1 MSTSSDATAAL
12 FSPTSPVHEL
22 SLSTPRTNNGLP
34 YSYGTSGFRGLAST
48 LPSICLRMGLLAAL
62 RSACT
67 SPPLTVGVMVTASHN
82 DAPDNGVKLVDPSG
96 SMLPPSWEDHATTLA
111 NLAEADVAPFL
122 RAFTVQHSIHL
133 TAPPRVFV
141 GRDTRASSPSLA
153 ALVVAGVR
161 AFNGEVTDF
170 GLTTT
175 PLLHFLVRQQN
186 AGAEATPDV
195 YYRTLAGAFNAALE
209 AKEEGQGTKVSLP
222 PLTVD
227 CANGVGGA
235 AMERFRP
242 LIPTLPLTLVNT
254 STSSHLNEHCGA
266 EHVQKTRTL
275 PSTASSPSPP
285 PRPGDRL
292 ASLDGDADRLVYY
305 FIDAQGRLRL
315 LDGDK
320 LLVLY
325 CTFVSSL
332 LAQAKVDGLT
342 VGIVQTAYANGA
354 STRYMREALHI
365 EPVCAATGVKHL
377 HGVAEG
383 YDVGLYFEANGH
395 GTVLFRQE
403 VVDRF
408 RRTAGVGGVE
418 GRAGRCLLSL
428 VSLVNQCV
436 GDAISDLL
444 LTEVALHHLG
454 WTLDVWDAAYEDLPS
469 SMLKVRV
476 RDRTVIT
483 TTDAERRCVTPAGL
497 QEAIDELVNK
507 GGGKGEGGGGGG
519 GVGMRRAFVRPS
531 GTEDVVRVYAEAGTR
546 EEVDQLAKQV
556 CEAVFKHAGGVH

>member
-1 MSTSSDATAAL
+1 MASSSDAPGAA
-12 FSPTSPVHEL
+12 FFTPTSQMHEL
-22 SLSTPRTNNGLP
+22 SLATPRTNNGLA

-48 LPSICLRMGLLAAL
+48 LPSICLRMGYLAAL
-62 RSACT
+62 RSLCT

-111 NLAEADVAPFL
+111 NLSEAEVAPFL
-122 RAFTVQHSIHL
+122 RAFSLQQHIDL
-133 TAPPRVFV
+133 TSPPRVFV

-161 AFNGEVTDF
+161 ALAGEVTDF

-175 PLLHFLVRQQN
+175 PLLHYLVRQRN
-186 AGAEATPDV
+186 EGGEATPDV
-195 YYRTLAGAFNAALE
+195 YYRTLAEAFNAALE
-209 AKEEGQGTKVSLP
+209 TKEGKEGASLKLP
-222 PLTVD
+222 ALRVD

-235 AMERFRP
+235 AMEHFRP
-242 LIPTLPLTLVNT
+242 LIPALPLTLVNT
-254 STSSHLNEHCGA
+254 ATSSHLNEQCGA

-275 PSTASSPSPP
+275 PSTASSPAPP
-285 PRPGDRL
+285 PQPGDRL
-292 ASLDGDADRLVYY
+292 CSLDGDADRLVYY
-305 FIDAQGRLRL
+305 FLDSQSRVRL

-332 LAQAKVDGLT
+332 LRQANMDGLS

-354 STRYMREALHI
+354 STRYMRETLHI

-395 GTVLFRQE
+395 GTVLFKEQLHAAFRKAAKQE
-403 VVDRF
+403 G
-408 RRTAGVGGVE
+408 AE

-428 VSLVNQCV
+428 VLLVNQCV
-436 GDAISDLL
+436 GDAVSDLL
-444 LTEVALHHLG
+444 LTEVALHHLD
-454 WTLDVWDAAYEDLPS
+454 WSLQTWDAAYEDLPS
-469 SMLKVRV
+469 AMLKVKV
-476 RDRTVIT
+476 KDRTVIT
-483 TTDAERRCVTPAGL
+483 TTDAERRCVTPPGL
-497 QEAIDELVNK
+497 QEAIDELVQGGK
-507 GGGKGEGGGGGG
+507 GGGA
-519 GVGMRRAFVRPS
+519 GVRRAFVRPS
-531 GTEDVVRVYAEAGTR
+531 GTEDVVRVYAEAETR
-546 EEVDQLAKQV
+546 QEVDVLAKQV
-556 CEAVFKHAGGVH
+556 CEAVFKHAGGVQ